1 MKEAAQV
8 FRLHVR
14 PSGGLADHTLSF
26 GYCLKKGVL
35 GIGWPIDPP
44 SETAVT
50 WELYEKL
57 ALEKYG
63 STGLSSVRLLHEQVR
78 PNDLIWT
85 RDTNG
90 KYYLAQV
97 QSPWEYFDTED
108 GRNADIVNVVRC
120 KVEPVEKVDD
130 APGKIVAC
138 FIPRKAFQPIKNP
151 AMVSYTQLLWNQ
163 LAKSEFYPPQA
174 RSDHNI
180 FTYLNWETT
189 EDVIFIYLQIRG
201 WLVISHSRKANTMSY
216 EFVAIHRDTSE
227 RAIVQVKTGNT
238 ELNRDDWKDY
248 PETVFLFQASGK
260 YRGSEAPKNVICL
273 MPNEIEKFIRTN
285 LQVMP
290 GAVQRWIRHLE
301 GNDT

>member
-1 MKEAAQV
+1 MKEAMQI
-8 FRLHVR
+8 FRLHIR
-14 PSGGLADHTLSF
+14 PSGGLADHAFSF
-26 GYCLKKGVL
+26 RYCLEQGIL

-44 SETAVT
+44 SGTVVT

-57 ALEKYG
+57 ALERYS
-63 STGLSSVRLLHEQVR
+63 STGLSSVRLLYERVR

-97 QSPWEYFDTED
+97 QSAWKYLDTED

-120 KVEPVEKVDD
+120 KIKPVEKVDD

-138 FIPRKAFQPIKNP
+138 FIPGKTLQPIKNP
-151 AMVSYTQLLWNQ
+151 AMVSYSQLLWNQ
-163 LAKSEFYPPQA
+163 LAKSEDYPPQA
-174 RSDHNI
+174 RSDHSI
-180 FTYLNWETT
+180 FTYLDWETT
-189 EDVIFIYLQIRG
+189 EDIIFIYLQIQG

-216 EFVAIHRDTSE
+216 EFAAIHPDTKK

-238 ELNRDDWKDY
+238 ELNRDDWKDH
-248 PETVFLFQASGK
+248 PETVFLFQTNGN
-260 YRGSEAPKNVICL
+260 YRGSEAPENAICL
-273 MPNEIEKFIRTN
+273 MPNDIENFIRAY

-301 GNDT
+301 GSDT